1 MDLEKI
7 LLGSIMIKPD
17 VAPDVIGDL
26 DVGLFSEETGQ
37 VCAALIGLF
46 DATGKLD
53 AVAAMERYPALKVP
67 IVECAESLES
77 ECIRPTREN
86 IMNWMRLLKEA
97 RAAERFRSIALEAC
111 NQSLGFDDLQSYYEQ
126 LGKVLDIESKD
137 DDFESASDLVDG
149 YIRSLEEKPK
159 YIPTGL
165 SKLDRNLHISPG
177 NFILIGGR
185 PSAGKTALSLQFAV
199 EMALRGYRV
208 CYFSLETSTK
218 VLMGRVIA
226 NRTCS
231 RLADVQ
237 NKRVPAAELD
247 CLSRLRKAPLYFRSA
262 SGKTVSWMKAQAM
275 RKKAQII
282 FVDYVQLISSAGTGA
297 RDRYT
302 QITRI
307 SIALHELA
315 QSTGIV
321 VFGLAQLSRNAA
333 HADPSVADLKDSG
346 QLEQDADA
354 VILLGGSEHP
364 FILAKNKEGEAGT
377 WYNIVFDKEKQRF
390 LEVDGGNYDD

>member
-17 VAPDVIGDL
+17 VAPDVIGEL

-53 AVAAMERYPALKVP
+53 AVAAMERYPALKKP
-67 IVECAESLES
+67 IVECVESIES

-86 IMNWMRLLKEA
+86 IMNWLRLLKED
-97 RAAERFRSIALEAC
+97 RASEKFRSIALEAC
-111 NQSLGFDDLQSYYEQ
+111 NESLGFEDLQSYYDR
-126 LGKVLDIESKD
+126 LGKVLDIESQG
-137 DDFESASDLVDG
+137 DDFESASDLVDD
-149 YIRSLEEKPK
+149 YIRSLGEKPQ

-165 SKLDRNLHISPG
+165 SKLDKNLHISPG

-185 PSAGKTALSLQFAV
+185 PSAGKTALSLQFAA
-199 EMALRGYRV
+199 EMAMRGYRV

-218 VLMGRVIA
+218 VLIGRVIS

-231 RLADVQ
+231 SLADVQ
-237 NKRVPAAELD
+237 NKRVPVAELD
-247 CLSRLRKAPLYFRSA
+247 CLSRLRKAPLFFRSA
-262 SGKTVSWMKAQAM
+262 SGKTVSWMKAQAL
-275 RKKAQII
+275 RKKAQIV
-282 FVDYVQLISSAGTGA
+282 FVDYVQIVSSTSAK
-297 RDRYT
+297 DRYT
-302 QITRI
+302 QITKI
-307 SIALHELA
+307 SIALHEMA
-315 QSTGIV
+315 QSTGMV
-321 VFGLAQLSRNAA
+321 VFGLAQLSRNAT
-333 HADPSVADLKDSG
+333 HSDPTVSDLKESG

-354 VILLGGSEHP
+354 IILLGGEEHP

>member
-7 LLGSIMIKPD
+7 FLGSVMIKPE

-26 DVGLFSEETGQ
+26 ELELFSEEIRP

-53 AVAAMERYPALKVP
+53 VVAAMERYPALKVP
-67 IVECAESLES
+67 IVECVESIES

-86 IMNWMRLLKEA
+86 ILNWLRMLKEN
-97 RAAERFRSIALEAC
+97 RAAEKFRSIALEAC
-111 NQSLGFDDLQSYYEQ
+111 NQAVSFEDLQESYEKM
-126 LGKVLDIESKD
+126 GKALDIESKG
-137 DDFESASDLVDG
+137 DDFESSGDLVDD
-149 YIRSLEEKPK
+149 YIRTLRDKPE

-165 SKLDRNLHISPG
+165 SKLDKNLHILPG

-185 PSAGKTALSLQFAV
+185 PSAGKTALSLQLAV

-218 VLMGRVIA
+218 VLMRRVIA

-231 RLADVQ
+231 PLADVQ

-247 CLSRLRKAPLYFRSA
+247 CLARLRKAPLFFRSA
-262 SGKTVSWMKAQAM
+262 SGKSASWVKAQAM
-275 RKKAQII
+275 RKKAQIV
-282 FVDYVQLISSAGTGA
+282 FVDYVQLLSCTEAK
-297 RDRYT
+297 DRYT
-302 QITRI
+302 QITKI
-307 SIALHELA
+307 SIALHEMA
-315 QSTGIV
+315 QSTGMV
-321 VFGLAQLSRNAA
+321 VIGLSQLKRNET
-333 HADPSVADLKDSG
+333 HADPTLSDLRESG

-354 VILLGGSEHP
+354 AILLGGAEHP
-364 FILAKNKEGEAGT
+364 FILAKNKEGEAGI
-377 WYNIVFDKEKQRF
+377 WFNIVFNKEKQRF
-390 LEVDGGNYDD
+390 LEVEP

>member
-26 DVGLFSEETGQ
+26 DVDLFSEETRP

-46 DATGKLD
+46 DATGRLD
-53 AVAAMERYPALKVP
+53 VVAAMERYPALKVP

-86 IMNWMRLLKEA
+86 ILSWVQMLKEN
-97 RAAERFRSIALEAC
+97 RAAEKFRSIALESC
-111 NQSLGFDDLQSYYEQ
+111 NQALGYDDLQEFYEKM
-126 LGKVLDIESKD
+126 GRALDVEGNAE
-137 DDFESASDLVDG
+137 DFESSGDLVDD
-149 YIRSLEEKPK
+149 YIRSLGEKPEH
-159 YIPTGL
+159 IPTGL
-165 SKLDRNLHISPG
+165 SKLDRNLHILPG

-185 PSAGKTALSLQFAV
+185 PSAGKTALSLQLAA

-218 VLMGRVIA
+218 VLMARVIA

-231 RLADVQ
+231 PLEDVK
-237 NKRVPAAELD
+237 NKRVPVAELD
-247 CLSRLRKAPLYFRSA
+247 CLARLRKAPLFFRSA
-262 SGKTVSWMKAQAM
+262 SGKSVPWIKAQAM
-275 RKKAQII
+275 RKKAQIV
-282 FVDYVQLISSAGTGA
+282 FVDYVQILSCTDAK
-297 RDRYT
+297 DRYT
-302 QITRI
+302 QITKI

-315 QSTGIV
+315 QSTGMV
-321 VFGLAQLSRNAA
+321 VFGLAQLNRGAA
-333 HADPSVADLKDSG
+333 RADPTVADLKESG

-354 VILLGGSEHP
+354 IILLGGTEHP

-377 WYNIVFDKEKQRF
+377 WFNIEFDKEKQRF
-390 LEVDGGNYDD
+390 LEVSDIEY

>member
-7 LLGSIMIKPD
+7 FLGSVMIKPE

-26 DVGLFSEETGQ
+26 ELELFSEEIRP

-53 AVAAMERYPALKVP
+53 AVAAAERYPALKVP
-67 IVECAESLES
+67 IVECVESLES

-86 IMNWMRLLKEA
+86 ILNWLRMLKEN
-97 RAAERFRSIALEAC
+97 RAAEKFRSIALEAC
-111 NQSLGFDDLQSYYEQ
+111 NQAVGFEDLQESYEKM
-126 LGKVLDIESKD
+126 GKALDIESKG
-137 DDFESASDLVDG
+137 DDFESSGDLVDD
-149 YIRSLEEKPK
+149 YIRTLRDKPE

-165 SKLDRNLHISPG
+165 SKLDRNLHILPG

-185 PSAGKTALSLQFAV
+185 PSAGKTALSLQLAV

-218 VLMGRVIA
+218 VLMRRVIA

-231 RLADVQ
+231 PLADVQ

-247 CLSRLRKAPLYFRSA
+247 CLARLRKAPLFFRSA
-262 SGKTVSWMKAQAM
+262 SGKSASWVKAQAM
-275 RKKAQII
+275 RKKAQIVFI
-282 FVDYVQLISSAGTGA
+282 DYVQLLSCTEAK
-297 RDRYT
+297 DRYT
-302 QITRI
+302 QITKI
-307 SIALHELA
+307 SIALHEMA
-315 QSTGIV
+315 QSTGMV
-321 VFGLAQLSRNAA
+321 VIGLSQLKRNET
-333 HADPSVADLKDSG
+333 HADPTLSDLRESG

-354 VILLGGSEHP
+354 AILLGGAEHP
-364 FILAKNKEGEAGT
+364 FILAKNKEGEAGI
-377 WYNIVFDKEKQRF
+377 WFNIVFNKEKQRF
-390 LEVDGGNYDD
+390 LEVVT